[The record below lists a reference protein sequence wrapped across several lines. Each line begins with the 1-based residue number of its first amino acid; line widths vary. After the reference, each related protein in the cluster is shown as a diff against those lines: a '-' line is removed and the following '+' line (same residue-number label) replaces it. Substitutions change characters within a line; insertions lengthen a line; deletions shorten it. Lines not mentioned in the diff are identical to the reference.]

1 MRVQRQHPHPLC
13 RRRTPP
19 AWLRPAAQAQPG
31 QRLHSAAGRQVRR
44 RMVLRAPVPRGR
56 RLRRTW
62 SSRLRHGA
70 GSTLGTCTSTAR
82 WCRFHACCLRHGA
95 NATTACGAGAALVA
109 PVLAAPAVCAPG
121 QLLRCAAP
129 PPAAPVPLGAAM
141 RMGCD
146 GAQRALVLPL
156 HSQGSPAAGGHLKM
170 PSWWPA
176 MAHSCPVLHWGHI
189 QSQCE
194 PLKHFLAL

>member
-1 MRVQRQHPHPLC
+1 MQC
-13 RRRTPP
+13 
-19 AWLRPAAQAQPG
+19 
-31 QRLHSAAGRQVRR
+31 
-44 RMVLRAPVPRGR
+44 
-56 RLRRTW
+56 
-62 SSRLRHGA
+62 
-70 GSTLGTCTSTAR
+70 

-146 GAQRALVLPL
+146 GAQRTLVLPL
-156 HSQGSPAAGGHLKM
+156 HPQGSPAAGEASLDAFMVARDGTPL
-170 PSWWPA
+170 PRA
-176 MAHSCPVLHWGHI
+176 ALGADI
-189 QSQCE
+189 E
-194 PLKHFLAL
+194 PM